1 MNRFLS
7 KPLSLITG
15 CLIVATSLCACRGN
29 EVENVDLKSIRD
41 CKELEVAEFNFH
53 KIIVERSTVSALG
66 IAGFGLASFPERTLI
81 LPVDVK
87 VVGKIDFSNVTKDN
101 LIHDGD
107 KVVFTLPDPTL
118 QIGPILPDD
127 EMREKAS
134 REQWYRGGDFSDEE
148 VQKFEKQAKDSIL
161 IERTLKM
168 MTERTRENAASVLIP
183 LISLA
188 TGVSDDKISVQFNSD
203 LDLTAATLKDGN
215 TIIFRKK
222 E

>member
-7 KPLSLITG
+7 KPLSLIIG

-66 IAGFGLASFPERTLI
+66 IAGFERTLI
-81 LPVDVK
+81 LPVDVT
-87 VVGKIDFSNVTKDN
+87 VVGKIDFSNVSKDN

-118 QIGPILPDD
+118 RIVSIRPDD
-127 EMREKAS
+127 EMRRKAS
-134 REQWYRGGDFSDEE
+134 RVQWYRGGDFSDEE
-148 VQKFEKQAKDSIL
+148 IQKIEEQAKDSIM
-161 IERTLKM
+161 IDRTLEKM
-168 MTERTRENAASVLIP
+168 AERTRVNAASVLIP
-183 LISLA
+183 LISSA
-188 TGVSDDKISVQFNSD
+188 TGVSEDKISVQFNSD
-203 LDLTAATLKDGN
+203 LNRTAATLKDDD

>member
-1 MNRFLS
+1 M
-7 KPLSLITG
+7 
-15 CLIVATSLCACRGN
+15 ATSLCACRGN

-41 CKELEVAEFNFH
+41 CKELEVAEFHFH
-53 KIIVERSTVSALG
+53 KIIVERSTVSALR

-81 LPVDVK
+81 LPVDVT

-118 QIGPILPDD
+118 RIVSIQRDD
-127 EMREKAS
+127 EMRGKAS
-134 REQWYRGGDFSDEE
+134 REQWYRGGGFSDEE
-148 VQKFEKQAKDSIL
+148 IQKIEEQAKDSIM
-161 IERTLKM
+161 IDRTLEKM
-168 MTERTRENAASVLIP
+168 AERTRVNAASVLIP
-183 LISLA
+183 LISSA
-188 TGVSDDKISVQFNSD
+188 TGVSEDKISVQFNSD
-203 LDLTAATLKDGN
+203 LNRTAATLKDDD

>member
-87 VVGKIDFSNVTKDN
+87 VVGKIDFSNVTNDN
-101 LIHDGD
+101 LIYDGD

-118 QIGPILPDD
+118 KIVSLDPDY
-127 EMREKAS
+127 EMRERAS

-203 LDLTAATLKDGN
+203 LNLTSATLKDGN

>member
-7 KPLSLITG
+7 KPLSLIIG

-41 CKELEVAEFNFH
+41 CKELEVAEFHFH
-53 KIIVERSTVSALG
+53 KIIVERRTVSALR
-66 IAGFGLASFPERTLI
+66 IAGYGIASFPATTPI
-81 LPVDVK
+81 LAVDGTA
-87 VVGKIDFSNVTKDN
+87 VGKINFSNVAKDN

-118 QIGPILPDD
+118 RIVSIQRDD
-127 EMREKAS
+127 VMRGKAS
-134 REQWYRGGDFSDEE
+134 REQWYRGGGFSDEE
-148 VQKFEKQAKDSIL
+148 IQKIEEQAKDSIM
-161 IERTLKM
+161 IDRTLEKM
-168 MTERTRENAASVLIP
+168 AERTRVNAASVLIP
-183 LISLA
+183 LISSA
-188 TGVSDDKISVQFNSD
+188 TGVSEDKISVQFNSD
-203 LDLTAATLKDGN
+203 LNRTAATLKDDD

>member
-1 MNRFLS
+1 M
-7 KPLSLITG
+7 
-15 CLIVATSLCACRGN
+15 ATSLCACRGN

-53 KIIVERSTVSALG
+53 KIIVERRTVSALR

-81 LPVDVK
+81 LPVDVT
-87 VVGKIDFSNVTKDN
+87 VVGKIDFSNVAKDN

-118 QIGPILPDD
+118 RIVSIRRDD
-127 EMREKAS
+127 EMRGKAS
-134 REQWYRGGDFSDEE
+134 REQWYRGGGFSDEE
-148 VQKFEKQAKDSIL
+148 IQKIEEQAKDSIM
-161 IERTLKM
+161 IDRTLEKM
-168 MTERTRENAASVLIP
+168 AERTRVNAASVLIP
-183 LISLA
+183 LISSA
-188 TGVSDDKISVQFNSD
+188 TGVSEDKISVQFNSD
-203 LDLTAATLKDGN
+203 LNRTAATLKDDD

>member
-7 KPLSLITG
+7 KPLSLIIG

-41 CKELEVAEFNFH
+41 CKELEVAEFHFH

-66 IAGFGLASFPERTLI
+66 ISFPERTLI
-81 LPVDVK
+81 LPVDVT
-87 VVGKIDFSNVTKDN
+87 VVGKIDFSNVAKDN

-118 QIGPILPDD
+118 RIVSIQRDD
-127 EMREKAS
+127 EMRGKAS
-134 REQWYRGGDFSDEE
+134 REQWYRGGGFSDEE
-148 VQKFEKQAKDSIL
+148 IQKIEEQAKDSIM
-161 IERTLKM
+161 IDRTLEKM
-168 MTERTRENAASVLIP
+168 AERTRVNAASVLIP
-183 LISLA
+183 LISSA
-188 TGVSDDKISVQFNSD
+188 TGVSEDKISVQFNSD
-203 LDLTAATLKDGN
+203 LNRTAATLKDDD

>member
-7 KPLSLITG
+7 KPLSLIIG

-41 CKELEVAEFNFH
+41 CKELEVAEFHFH
-53 KIIVERSTVSALG
+53 KIIVSALG

-81 LPVDVK
+81 LPVDVT

-118 QIGPILPDD
+118 RIVSIRPDD
-127 EMREKAS
+127 EMRRKAS
-134 REQWYRGGDFSDEE
+134 RVQWYRGGDFSDEE
-148 VQKFEKQAKDSIL
+148 IQKIEEQAKDSIM
-161 IERTLKM
+161 IDRTLEKM
-168 MTERTRENAASVLIP
+168 AERTRVNAASVLIP
-183 LISLA
+183 LISSA
-188 TGVSDDKISVQFNSD
+188 TGVSEDKISVQFNSD
-203 LDLTAATLKDGN
+203 LNLTGATLKDDD